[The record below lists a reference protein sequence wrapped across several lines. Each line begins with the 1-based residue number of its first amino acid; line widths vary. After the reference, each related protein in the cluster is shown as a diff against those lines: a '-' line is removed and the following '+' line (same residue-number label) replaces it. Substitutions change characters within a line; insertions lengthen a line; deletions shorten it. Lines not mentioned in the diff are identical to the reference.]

1 VTAGASAT
9 ARDNGDGL
17 APGDL
22 AIDRELADIA
32 LGYRFLLDLTPVHLV
47 EVQRRFL
54 DDGTPPELHYRPLE
68 DDVAVIADRLAKV
81 DTHDVE
87 DATLAHLVQSKQREV
102 ELQLEMLRCRGSS
115 DFLAL
120 SIELYG
126 AVSPSL
132 LATAEAML
140 DEIEVP
146 QPPDRPQVVDA
157 RTFAQR
163 AEAELDHYREVF
175 PDLAIRVVVR
185 DDGTGVMFA
194 NGDLLIA
201 STTRVATS
209 RVHALL
215 QHEVGTH
222 VVTYVNGSCQPLR
235 LLAAGLAGYD
245 ETQEGLAVLAEHLAG
260 GLTAGRL
267 RQVAAR
273 VVAVHRMV
281 EGSSF
286 ADVHRTLV
294 DAGVQPA
301 AAFSIAIRVFR
312 AGGLTKDAVYL
323 RGLLDIVDH
332 LRNDGDLDA
341 LWLGKMALAD
351 APLVDELR
359 GRAVLHEPKLRP
371 RYLDDP
377 AVQDRLHQTRAIRS
391 LTDLTGAPA

>member
-1 VTAGASAT
+1 VTAG
-9 ARDNGDGL
+9 DHDDGL
-17 APGDL
+17 VPGDL

-32 LGYRFLLDLTPVHLV
+32 LGYRFLLDVTPVDLV
-47 EVQRRFL
+47 EIRRRFL

-68 DDVAVIADRLAKV
+68 DDVTVVAGRLANV
-81 DTHDVE
+81 DTQAVE
-87 DATLAHLVQSKQREV
+87 DATLAHLVQAKQREI
-102 ELQLEMLRCRGSS
+102 ELQLEMLRCRGST

-132 LATAEAML
+132 LATAETLL
-140 DEIEVP
+140 DEIEVA
-146 QPPDRPQVVDA
+146 PPERPQAIDA
-157 RTFAQR
+157 ATFAQR
-163 AEAELDHYREVF
+163 AEAELDHYRRAL
-175 PDLAIRVVVR
+175 PDLDIRVVVR

-194 NGDLLIA
+194 NGVLLVA

-222 VVTYVNGSCQPLR
+222 VVTYVNGTCQPLR

-281 EGSSF
+281 EGASF
-286 ADVHRTLV
+286 AEVHRTLV
-294 DAGVQPA
+294 DAGVHPD

-332 LRNDGDLDA
+332 VRNDGDLDV

-359 GRAVLHEPKLRP
+359 ARGVLHEPTLRP

-377 AVQDRLHQTRAIRS
+377 ALQARLDHARAPGS
-391 LTDLTGAPA
+391 LADLLRTPA